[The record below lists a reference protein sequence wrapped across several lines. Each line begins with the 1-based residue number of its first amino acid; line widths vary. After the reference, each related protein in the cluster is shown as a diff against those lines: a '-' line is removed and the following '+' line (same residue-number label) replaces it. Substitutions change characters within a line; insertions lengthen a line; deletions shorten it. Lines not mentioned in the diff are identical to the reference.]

1 MNAAGGLRQHR
12 DTVGMASSTSDSAP
26 LVVWFRQDLRLND
39 NPALM
44 AAAASGRP
52 VIALYILDTA
62 TRDWSMGG
70 ATRWWLHHSLAK
82 LAEALRLHYGLQLI
96 LRRGDPAVLLPA
108 LLRETGA
115 TAIHWNRVY
124 EPASIARDTAIKA
137 ALQADGVAVDT
148 HNAALLFEPW
158 TVKTQAGGWFKVFT
172 PFWRACLAQPAP
184 IPQRAPKSL
193 TPYAGALDSDALDD
207 WTLLPT
213 RPDWAGGLREAW
225 TPGEAGAAER
235 LQEFIDTDL
244 HRYANGRDRPDL
256 NCTSRLSAH
265 LHFGEIGPRQV
276 WQAVQMAADRGGARI
291 AQNAGK
297 FLSEIGWRE
306 FCHHLLFHFP
316 TLPQQNF
323 RDDFDAFPWN
333 PNADHVKAWQTGRT
347 GYPIVDAGMRQLWHS
362 GWMHNRVRM
371 IAASFLIKH
380 LLQDWRVGED
390 CFWDTLVDADLAN
403 NAGGWQWVA
412 GSGAD
417 AAPYFRIFNP
427 IMQGEKFDPEGDYV
441 RRWVP
446 ELAQLPNKYI
456 HKPWTAPESV
466 LKQAGLVL
474 GQTYPLPLV
483 DHATAR
489 KAALAA
495 FAALRNDADQ
505 AVGEE

>member
-12 DTVGMASSTSDSAP
+12 DTVGMASSASGSTP
-26 LVVWFRQDLRLND
+26 LIVWFRQDLRLND
-39 NPALM
+39 NPALI

-82 LAEALRLHYGLQLI
+82 LAAALRQQYGLQLT
-96 LRRGDPAVLLPA
+96 LRHGDPAALLPA

-137 ALQADGVAVDT
+137 ALQAGGSAIET

-158 TVKTQAGGWFKVFT
+158 AVKTQAGGWFKVFT
-172 PFWRACLAQPAP
+172 PFWRACLAQPSP
-184 IPQRAPKSL
+184 VPQRAPKSL
-193 TPYAGALDSDALDD
+193 TPFATALASDALED
-207 WTLLPT
+207 WKLLPT
-213 RPDWAGGLREAW
+213 RPDWAGGLRETW
-225 TPGEAGAAER
+225 TPGEAGASER
-235 LQEFIDTDL
+235 LQDFIDEDL

-256 NCTSRLSAH
+256 NCTSRLSPH

-276 WQAVQMAADRGGARI
+276 WQAVQMAADRGGAGM

-297 FLSEIGWRE
+297 FLSELGWRE

-323 RDDFDAFPWN
+323 RDDFDIFPWQS
-333 PNADHVKAWQTGRT
+333 NADHVKAWQTGRT

-380 LLQDWRVGED
+380 LLQDWRVGEAW
-390 CFWDTLVDADLAN
+390 FWDTLVDADLAN

-427 IMQGEKFDPEGDYV
+427 IMQGEKFDPEGGYV

-456 HKPWTAPESV
+456 HKPWTAPDSV

-474 GQTYPLPLV
+474 GQSYPLPLV

-495 FAALRNDADQ
+495 FAALRNDAGQ